1 MEPSNFGPLHPHS
14 PMGRKLHSI
23 GTVTYREPRARP
35 DTPAPCGVLKCS
47 VPPMITSTPPKPA
60 EASFLSPAR
69 FTEGELPSAPPTFPA
84 ASGIADIC
92 VEVSSTSD
100 IVTARQRG
108 RMLALQLGFPGQDV
122 TLIAAAVSEVA
133 RNIVD
138 HAEAG
143 EIIFRAVHEA
153 GRSGLEIVAHD
164 EGPGISDASRL
175 SDYGF
180 MSGSELG
187 SVGLPGVRL
196 LMDDFQIESTVG
208 RGTTVTMKK
217 WLR

>member
-1 MEPSNFGPLHPHS
+1 
-14 PMGRKLHSI
+14 
-23 GTVTYREPRARP
+23 
-35 DTPAPCGVLKCS
+35 
-47 VPPMITSTPPKPA
+47 MITSTPTKPA
-60 EASFLSPAR
+60 EETILPPLHFTVGEPRPAPAR
-69 FTEGELPSAPPTFPA
+69 A
-84 ASGIADIC
+84 AGASRRDIC
-92 VEVSSTSD
+92 VEISSTSD

-108 RMLALQLGFPGQDV
+108 RMLALQLGFPGQDI

-143 EIIFRAVHEA
+143 EIVFRVAQEN
-153 GRSGLEIVAHD
+153 GRTGLEIVAHD
-164 EGPGISDASRL
+164 EGPGIFDAGRIA
-175 SDYGF
+175 DYGF
-180 MSGSELG
+180 TASPETG